1 MMKSEGAGEDWIT
14 KADAAHPFGRLL
26 RPVDIAKQVSARA
39 SYCAER
45 RHNSGVVSGGAS
57 SGCPGTR

>member
-39 SYCAER
+39 YCAER
-45 RHNSGVVSGGAS
+45 RHSSGG
-57 SGCPGTR
+57 R